1 LLYQGQFVLINGEK
15 FTVYL
20 RQSQVRPIKRRRSS
34 AMKHIEQVSPS
45 LASPRPQR
53 LRRWAAIIAGKEIP
67 FGLKGRDWLAFN
79 TLFYLGILLIQFG
92 LGMWINL
99 FITIPQ
105 NHPGADATNFV
116 VGFFQSVVWEIANG
130 GLLFAIHIV
139 LGLTVVTFHPVLG
152 LLPLSVQY
160 GPRGSVLAGAA
171 AAVLAPAA
179 AVSGAAYLTYQQD
192 IYSLLM
198 ALGFGGVVLC
208 YAISLYL
215 LSRPI
220 GATAVPP
227 LSPPVP

>member
-1 LLYQGQFVLINGEK
+1 
-15 FTVYL
+15 
-20 RQSQVRPIKRRRSS
+20 
-34 AMKHIEQVSPS
+34 MKHIEQVSS
-45 LASPRPQR
+45 TQGVRRSQR
-53 LRRWAAIIAGKEIP
+53 LQRWAAIIAGREIP
-67 FGLKGRDWLAFN
+67 WGIKGRDWLAFN
-79 TLFYLGILLIQFG
+79 TLLYLGILLIQFG

-105 NHPGADATNFV
+105 NHSGADATNFV
-116 VGFFQSVVWEIANG
+116 VCFFQSIVWGIAHG
-130 GLLFAIHIV
+130 GLVVAIHIV

-152 LLPLSVQY
+152 IPPLSVQY

-171 AAVLAPAA
+171 AAVLALAA

-192 IYSLLM
+192 LYSLLM

-208 YAISLYL
+208 YAISLYE

-227 LSPPVP
+227 LSPPAP